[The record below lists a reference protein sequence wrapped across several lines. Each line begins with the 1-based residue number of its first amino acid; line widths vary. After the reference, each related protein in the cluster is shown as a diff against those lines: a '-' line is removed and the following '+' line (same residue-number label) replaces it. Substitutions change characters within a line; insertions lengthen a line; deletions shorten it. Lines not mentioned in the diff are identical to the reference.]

1 MYHIHTDSI
10 AKSRRAITACNFL
23 FSFMLTVSAA
33 SAQTVISG
41 AQSGTLGPGTYI
53 VDGDI
58 LVEAG
63 NSLSIQPGTI
73 FLHNGNHQWLI
84 SGEFSAAGTEQDS
97 IFFIRQNPVDDN
109 RWGGLHFI
117 SGAPEASLNY
127 CHIDHC
133 LIGFSTNFFASVN
146 VYGGIGLSL
155 KHSRITGADTF
166 FYGGAVYANNASVL
180 IDSCLITSATLGNN
194 PRGLSVYLVDCD
206 NAQLLHSEFGYN
218 LCTSGGT

>member
-1 MYHIHTDSI
+1 MISH
-10 AKSRRAITACNFL
+10 KFL
-23 FSFMLTVSAA
+23 FSLFIIVSAA

-41 AQSGTLGPGTYI
+41 PQSGTLGPGAYI

-63 NSLSIQPGTI
+63 NSLSILPGTS

-84 SGEFSAAGTEQDS
+84 SGGFSAVGTEQDS
-97 IFFIRQNPVDDN
+97 ILFVRQNPVDDN
-109 RWGGLHFI
+109 RWGGLHFL
-117 SGAPEASLNY
+117 SGASEATLDY

-133 LIGFSTNFFASVN
+133 LIGFSMNFFASVN
-146 VYGGIGLSL
+146 VYGGAGLSL
-155 KHSRITGADTF
+155 KHSRITGSDTF

-180 IDSCLITSATLGNN
+180 VDSCLITSATLGNN

-206 NAQLLHSEFGYN
+206 GAQLLHSEFGYN
-218 LCTSGGT
+218 QCTSGGT